1 MNDNFVNI
9 TSLIHRQLDLMD
21 RYHANVNDSMGR
33 IDNCIQELLAI
44 QRGRDRTTSRL
55 SRPLSTDRLYGGYPA
70 FYSSRNSAGSSA
82 GNRATGR
89 SATGRSATGRSSRS
103 STLERHNHSSLIGVQ
118 SPFRTTT
125 EPSLMRNRR
134 RNPLFYRQMT
144 QGNLLSG
151 RRRGG
156 VNRRRMSLQD
166 FINSTLNT
174 GNPRIPAQ
182 ENEIMQQTS
191 MIGYE
196 DLSGTNITTCPIS
209 LTTFDMS
216 SNILRINECNHV
228 FDSDSLIRWFRED
241 SRCPLCRYNI
251 SSNRTQEQDNSG
263 NTSDTVTRAVR
274 TNLEN
279 AFSIDDDEEEDE
291 EEDENEIE
299 NENENENENEENNRD
314 ELPSRSTIIY
324 DISFSI
330 PQLFGRDMSDNQ
342 IDSIIDN
349 ITNTITASMNQS
361 LANFRTELNG
371 DEEVVVEEMHFQVN
385 GSEDDEEEEEGKEE
399 EGSDEEEIYV

>member
-9 TSLIHRQLDLMD
+9 TSLIHRQMDLMD
-21 RYHANVNDSMGR
+21 RYHTNVNDSMGR

-44 QRGRDRTTSRL
+44 QRGRDRATSRL

-70 FYSSRNSAGSSA
+70 FYSSRNSAG
-82 GNRATGR
+82 R
-89 SATGRSATGRSSRS
+89 STTDRSTRSNS
-103 STLERHNHSSLIGVQ
+103 LERHNHSSLIGVQ

-134 RNPLFYRQMT
+134 SNPLFYRQMT

-174 GNPRIPAQ
+174 GNHRIPAQ

-191 MIGYE
+191 MISYE

-209 LTTFDMS
+209 LTAFDMS

-263 NTSDTVTRAVR
+263 NATDTLSRAVR

-279 AFSIDDDEEEDE
+279 VFSIDENEDE
-291 EEDENEIE
+291 DEDENR
-299 NENENENENEENNRD
+299 NENINEENNID

-361 LANFRTELNG
+361 LANFRTELN
-371 DEEVVVEEMHFQVN
+371 DNEEVVVEEMSFQVN
-385 GSEDDEEEEEGKEE
+385 GPEDDEEDEDEQ
-399 EGSDEEEIYV
+399 GSDEEEIYV